1 MSIPTTLSLEDV
13 SAVSPALER
22 YLVGA
27 LLGEVWARPGLSPR
41 DRSVAT
47 LAVLVARNQMVEMP
61 SQLNVALNNGVKPA
75 EISEI
80 ITHLA
85 FYSG

>member
-1 MSIPTTLSLEDV
+1 
-13 SAVSPALER
+13 
-22 YLVGA
+22 
-27 LLGEVWARPGLSPR
+27 VWARPGLSPR

>member
-1 MSIPTTLSLEDV
+1 
-13 SAVSPALER
+13 
-22 YLVGA
+22 
-27 LLGEVWARPGLSPR
+27 
-41 DRSVAT
+41 
-47 LAVLVARNQMVEMP
+47 MVEMP